1 MLDPIVD
8 LRLSCNHPQL
18 VLRKRTFNANFGGG
32 AHQNRAGNAGDRL
45 LTMEASLKLL
55 MNKTQTECDN
65 HFRAIVMHL
74 NGMAGL
80 SLLMENEKRAI
91 EIYET
96 VLNTA
101 ERDYSGNVKLDLLQK
116 VHTLHNLVDVL
127 RHISNDEDVA
137 KIEQLEKELRNCER
151 EYLVLFEEKASKSV
165 MKFIEKEDLMKRKIK
180 EVIFIFHY
188 LKL

>member
-1 MLDPIVD
+1 
-8 LRLSCNHPQL
+8 
-18 VLRKRTFNANFGGG
+18 
-32 AHQNRAGNAGDRL
+32 
-45 LTMEASLKLL
+45 

-116 VHTLHNLVDVL
+116 VHTLHNLADVL
-127 RHISNDEDVA
+127 RHMSNDDDVTA

-165 MKFIEKEDLMKRKIK
+165 MKFIEKEDQMKRKIK
-180 EVIFIFHY
+180 EVIFILHY
-188 LKL
+188 FPFYSILC